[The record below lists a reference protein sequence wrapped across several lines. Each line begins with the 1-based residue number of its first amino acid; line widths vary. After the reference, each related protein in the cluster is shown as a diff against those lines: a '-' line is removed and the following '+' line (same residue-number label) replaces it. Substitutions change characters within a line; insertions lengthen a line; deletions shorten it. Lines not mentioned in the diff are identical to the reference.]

1 VASGQLLQVD
11 FSVVFG
17 VVGVIP
23 CTKTGELLSFLV
35 AGGES
40 IGEFFGKTGLFW
52 WEYFPD

>member
-1 VASGQLLQVD
+1 LLQVD

-17 VVGVIP
+17 VVGVVP